1 MKLGWNVHK
10 GIWYLLRVWHLWKE
24 LFLSTL
30 ELILWISNVFF
41 ISYDMTSDSFTFLAK
56 YFEDIYR

>member
-30 ELILWISNVFF
+30 ELILWIS
-41 ISYDMTSDSFTFLAK
+41 
-56 YFEDIYR
+56 